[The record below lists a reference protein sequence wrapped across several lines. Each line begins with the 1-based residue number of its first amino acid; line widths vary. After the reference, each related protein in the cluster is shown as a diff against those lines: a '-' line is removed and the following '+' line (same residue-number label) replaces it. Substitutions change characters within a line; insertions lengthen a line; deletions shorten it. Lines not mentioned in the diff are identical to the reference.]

1 MKVQIYG
8 SGCDKCRKLAA
19 NAETAARKL
28 GIEIELE
35 KVSDIN
41 AITDAGVM
49 MTPALAINGK
59 VFSSGK
65 VLSPEEIGKRLTA
78 AMAGANTPCCCAG
91 SPETTTP
98 DACCCSSD
106 EENAASGSCC
116 GGSGVSRK
124 ILTVLLLALILF
136 SIAAMVVRELN
147 SRHEDTT
154 AVSVPTD
161 AVVVYYFHGT
171 QRCMTCNRIEEL
183 TKQAVQENFADQLA
197 SGRVVFRSV
206 NVDEQANEHYIQ
218 DFQLSTRTVVM
229 QKGDRYEKF
238 DQVWNLVREPE
249 QFMQYIGNGLKWM
262 LK

>member
-19 NAETAARKL
+19 NAETAAREL
-28 GIEIELE
+28 GIEIEFE

-49 MTPALAINGK
+49 MPPALAVNGR
-59 VFSSGK
+59 VVSSGK
-65 VLSPEEIGKRLTA
+65 VLSPGEIGKRLTA
-78 AMAGANTPCCCAG
+78 VITGTSAPECRTG
-91 SPETTTP
+91 SPGTTAP
-98 DACCCSSD
+98 SVCCGPAD
-106 EENAASGSCC
+106 EEKSAAGSCC
-116 GGSGVSRK
+116 GGNGVSRK
-124 ILTVLLLALILF
+124 ILTVLLLALVVF
-136 SIAAMVVRELN
+136 SIVAMIVRELN
-147 SRHEDTT
+147 SRNEDAT
-154 AVSVPTD
+154 AVSVPAD

-197 SGRVVFRSV
+197 SGRIVFRSV

-218 DFQLSTRTVVM
+218 DFQLSARTVVM
-229 QKGDRYEKF
+229 QKGDSYEKL

-249 QFMQYIGNGLKWM
+249 KFVQYIGNGLERL

>member
-19 NAETAARKL
+19 NAETAAREL

-59 VFSSGK
+59 VVSSGK

-78 AMAGANTPCCCAG
+78 AMTGASAPCCCAG
-91 SPETTTP
+91 SPGTTAP

-106 EENAASGSCC
+106 QAISATGSCC

-124 ILTVLLLALILF
+124 ILTVLLLALVLF
-136 SIAAMVVRELN
+136 SIAAMVVREMN
-147 SRHEDTT
+147 SRNEAAT
-154 AVSVPTD
+154 AVPVPAD

-171 QRCMTCNRIEEL
+171 QRCMTCNRIARAFGTCYTRRNCCIEL
-183 TKQAVQENFADQLA
+183 KFSLDWKIRIFCFGFGCSITHLIYILTFTGTKC
-197 SGRVVFRSV
+197 RV
-206 NVDEQANEHYIQ
+206 A
-218 DFQLSTRTVVM
+218 
-229 QKGDRYEKF
+229 
-238 DQVWNLVREPE
+238 
-249 QFMQYIGNGLKWM
+249 
-262 LK
+262 